1 MEHLDSERCSESIES
16 DHLTLQMREVRF
28 REGEGP
34 AQITQ
39 LVLGKAPVSPSQ
51 VRKHSRQ
58 CVVLTLQV
66 APSCFGTKETNG
78 GLEEEGA
85 RKIPIAYVFLLSF
98 LGREAGTE
106 GPCADVAGKLMV
118 RTKPQVRLCV

>member
-1 MEHLDSERCSESIES
+1 MEHLDSGRCSESIES
-16 DHLTLQMREVRF
+16 DHLTLQMREVRL

-39 LVLGKAPVSPSQ
+39 LVLGKAPVGPFQ

-58 CVVLTLQV
+58 CVVLTLQ
-66 APSCFGTKETNG
+66 APPSCFGTKEING
-78 GLEEEGA
+78 GLEEEGE

-98 LGREAGTE
+98 LGREAGSE
-106 GPCADVAGKLMV
+106 GAWADDAGKLMV
-118 RTKPQVRLCV
+118 RTEP